1 MAEVKKE
8 TMENYLQLARDAV
21 QQKDFDTATDHLIS
35 VLQFDS
41 SNSEAFGIMGDMA
54 LSKKNYDVAEGY
66 YLRQLELGTQSYEA
80 HKNLGRLYWERS
92 EYDSA
97 ISEFKTAME
106 QDKDHSQGDPYLYLA
121 SIYFSL
127 GQYEESYEWL
137 YRLSFEVQKQLP
149 QSDMDFYNKAYYGI
163 SGAINDSLAIN
174 DLNRLI
180 GQIEA
185 KYNVSITTQLVV
197 NPDAPLMPF
206 RKTGENSYE
215 IDYDLDSGDKFYE
228 VLTSLILLDNHLG
241 GEHFDFHHFLKP
253 TDEGREQFEAMT
265 RNTMDADSTQ
275 TMADLLNY
283 MVVDLQTTLIRIYT
297 DEVIHNTPEFSK
309 YRPIQW
315 LGMGNATGQ
324 SYNYIK
330 KLERINAPRI
340 VIYVH
345 MVLLYMK
352 SGPLFDY
359 FRASDKRIDFKSELK
374 EHKKGRAIY
383 CEHKD
388 MKDSVKRRDWLAF
401 YRSFINQVCPV
412 LRYYV
417 KLDEIS

>member
-1 MAEVKKE
+1 MAEIKKE

-21 QQKDFDTATDHLIS
+21 QQKDYDTATDHLIS

-54 LSKKNYDVAEGY
+54 LSKKDYDAAEGY
-66 YLRQLELGTQSYEA
+66 YLRQLELGAQSYEA

-92 EYDSA
+92 EYDNA

-163 SGAINDSLAIN
+163 TSAINESQSINNLDS
-174 DLNRLI
+174 LI

-185 KYNVSITTQLVV
+185 KYNVSIATQLVV

-241 GEHFDFHHFLKP
+241 GEHFDFHHFLML

-265 RNTMDADSTQ
+265 RNTMDADSTL

-297 DEVIHNTPEFSK
+297 DEVIHNSPEYSK

-315 LGMGNATGQ
+315 LGMGNATGL

-330 KLERINAPRI
+330 KLERIHAPRL

-388 MKDSVKRRDWLAF
+388 MKDSVKRRDWMAF

-417 KLDEIS
+417 RLDKIS